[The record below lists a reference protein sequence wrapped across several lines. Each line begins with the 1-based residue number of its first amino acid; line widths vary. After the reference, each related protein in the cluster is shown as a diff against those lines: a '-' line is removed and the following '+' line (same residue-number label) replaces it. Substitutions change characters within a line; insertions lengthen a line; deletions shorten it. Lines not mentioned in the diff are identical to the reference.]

1 VIGAQKRILT
11 GLAAV
16 GGLSAANFSP
26 DADGHRAT
34 LITDP
39 AAGAFTV
46 MRKQFLGRRLTGTS
60 YCRSCRS
67 QWRVQET

>member
-1 VIGAQKRILT
+1 LV

-26 DADGHRAT
+26 DADGHGGT

-39 AAGAFTV
+39 SVGVFTV
-46 MRKQFLGRRLTGTS
+46 MRKQFLG
-60 YCRSCRS
+60 
-67 QWRVQET
+67 